1 VSVWMLSLTC
11 TKSVRKPLHVSSHVL
26 YLRGQDNCERAYSG
40 HKAVIRHFHGG
51 QMDLQLGG
59 NLKHKSIRSLISV
72 IDLRLA
78 FPPFLVP
85 LIRSFSN
92 DSSRCRSGIWNLA

>member
-1 VSVWMLSLTC
+1 MEAVIWLRGLVSVWMLGLTS

-51 QMDLQLGG
+51 RMDLQLGG

-78 FPPFLVP
+78 FPPVPGSFNKVFLE
-85 LIRSFSN
+85 
-92 DSSRCRSGIWNLA
+92 